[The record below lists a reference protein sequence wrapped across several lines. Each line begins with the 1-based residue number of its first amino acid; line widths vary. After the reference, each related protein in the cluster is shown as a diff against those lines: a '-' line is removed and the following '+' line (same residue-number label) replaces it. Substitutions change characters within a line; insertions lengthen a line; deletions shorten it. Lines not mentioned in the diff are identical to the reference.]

1 MRKTTIN
8 AIVILLVISFASF
21 YLYYNVLYKEARNIQ
36 NEKSEF
42 SVTASE
48 LSYDFTKNALN
59 AYSRYSNKTI
69 EIKGK
74 VTEVSDSTLVLD
86 KKVFC
91 QMNEKVNM
99 DFMNKDVTV
108 KGRCIG
114 FDDLFGVVKFDQCRN
129 Q

>member
-8 AIVILLVISFASF
+8 AIVMLLVIGFAACYF
-21 YLYYNVLYKEARNIQ
+21 YKNVLYKEARNIQ

-114 FDDLFGVVKFDQCRN
+114 FDDLFGVVKFDQCSN